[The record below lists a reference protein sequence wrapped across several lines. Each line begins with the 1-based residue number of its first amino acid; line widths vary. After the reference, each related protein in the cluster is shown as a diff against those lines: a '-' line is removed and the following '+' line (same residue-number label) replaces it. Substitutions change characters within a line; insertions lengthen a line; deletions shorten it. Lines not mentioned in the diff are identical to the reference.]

1 MLVIGE
7 AIVPVFGAIKAAS
20 FNLLLLLLLLISG
33 DDSVWVSDFKV
44 SDVVVLE
51 MIFVRVV
58 ADVVDTGRF
67 KLTLLLLLLLE
78 CVVAPVSNG
87 GKFEYFELLELFLNN
102 IGRGNDSFEFET
114 IVLIGNLIFE
124 EEEFINCGVF
134 VDCCCCGKLNLI
146 DEFKDIFESIDS
158 CDDTDIFE
166 FVLSFNKCG
175 CGCFCVLVFTIFDRP
190 ISFSETES
198 GVDVDCVTS
207 VILNFK

>member
-87 GKFEYFELLELFLNN
+87 GKFEYFELFELFLKS

-114 IVLIGNLIFE
+114 IVLFGNLIF
-124 EEEFINCGVF
+124 EEEFINCGV
-134 VDCCCCGKLNLI
+134 DCCCCGILNLI
-146 DEFKDIFESIDS
+146 DEFEDIVESNDS

-175 CGCFCVLVFTIFDRP
+175 CCCCMIELFDRP
-190 ISFSETES
+190 ISFSATES
-198 GVDVDCVTS
+198 GVDVDCVGF